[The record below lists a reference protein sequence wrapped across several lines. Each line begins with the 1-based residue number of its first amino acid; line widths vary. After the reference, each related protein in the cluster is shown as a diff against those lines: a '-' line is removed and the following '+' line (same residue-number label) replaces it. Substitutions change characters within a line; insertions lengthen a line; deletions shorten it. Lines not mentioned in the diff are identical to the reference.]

1 MISLI
6 CGILWTNWTNKQN
19 RDRLTDTEQADSS
32 GEGWKG
38 GRIKQEGKKKKTH
51 GQQCGNC
58 GEEGIGA
65 KNGDEKKSPLQ
76 ENQDGGVGRHTAPPR
91 TTRTDRKSKG
101 KEVRHQGNKK

>member
-1 MISLI
+1 MESNEQTELTSKIETDLQIQS
-6 CGILWTNWTNKQN
+6 
-19 RDRLTDTEQADSS
+19 RLTVPGKVGRVEGSS
-32 GEGWKG
+32 KKG
-38 GRIKQEGKKKKTH
+38 RKKKTH